1 MSPPSI
7 DIISSDHPSEGYGAR
22 AGEVSGTSG
31 TTIVSVSSPNITYNH
46 DHILSKYT
54 YENAIVSKEAGT
66 FVVKPTKTEYEF
78 KTETT
83 VPRVGYLPLH
93 SMSDM

>member
-7 DIISSDHPSEGYGAR
+7 DIHPSEEGTTTS
-22 AGEVSGTSG
+22 VSATSG
-31 TTIVSVSSPNITYNH
+31 TTVVNVSSPNITYNS

-54 YENAIVSKEAGT
+54 YENAIVSKEAGK
-66 FVVKPTKTEYEF
+66 FLVKPIKTEYEF

-83 VPRVGYLPLH
+83 VPRVGYFSRLLFLIPV
-93 SMSDM
+93 

>member
-7 DIISSDHPSEGYGAR
+7 DINPSDGYSEHPVEA
-22 AGEVSGTSG
+22 AGPSG

-54 YENAIVSKEAGT
+54 YENAIVSKEAGKLL
-66 FVVKPTKTEYEF
+66 VKPTKTEYEF
-78 KTETT
+78 KTDTT
-83 VPRVGYLPLH
+83 VPRVGYLL
-93 SMSDM
+93 SFSLI